1 MIPENTVQLDL
12 PARLEYLGV
21 LNVVLGELLQNQVD
35 HLPDADHIV
44 YSVQLAA
51 QEACTNIVRHA
62 YQGDSGGR
70 IRTSI
75 ALVEDPL
82 RIMVRLVDTGQW
94 FDIDSVPDPD
104 LGNPQVHGYGLF
116 LIRQI
121 MDEVTYQRDGEGN
134 VWHLVKYLQIE
145 E

>member
-1 MIPENTVQLDL
+1 MKPENTVQLDL
-12 PARLEYLGV
+12 PARLEYLSV
-21 LNVVLGELLQNQVD
+21 LSVVLGELLQKKLD
-35 HLPDADHIV
+35 HLPDAGQIV
-44 YSVQLAA
+44 YNVQLAI
-51 QEACTNIVRHA
+51 QEACTNIIRHA

-104 LGNPQVHGYGLF
+104 LGNPQVRGYGLF
-116 LIRQI
+116 LIHQI
-121 MDEVTYQRDGEGN
+121 MDEVSYQRDDEDN
-134 VWHLVKYLQIE
+134 VWCLVKYLQIE